1 MVSGFSNICL
11 IDTPGYNSYLEGD
24 NLHTNNLD
32 NKLAIEELEKS
43 NSIIW
48 IIDITVGVITSNDI
62 SIINKIKDRKLYIVL
77 NKSELVPETSH
88 DEIINEIKSNLENDN
103 IVYEG
108 ISVYSSRQKKE
119 FRFVKKSL
127 NQFLSEENID
137 FNLCDEIK
145 KEFKFITK
153 LYYDAIQEDKAEQRE
168 RLLKIGATV
177 DEVFDKILE
186 LERPI
191 DKIKANKYLEI
202 LNYSS
207 NKIKKQFSVIEY
219 NNQLDEL
226 KKIEEEI
233 LSSLD
238 EIFLE
243 IEK

>member
-1 MVSGFSNICL
+1 MSL
-11 IDTPGYNSYLEGD
+11 
-24 NLHTNNLD
+24 
-32 NKLAIEELEKS
+32 
-43 NSIIW
+43 
-48 IIDITVGVITSNDI
+48 
-62 SIINKIKDRKLYIVL
+62 
-77 NKSELVPETSH
+77 
-88 DEIINEIKSNLENDN
+88 LENDN

>member
-1 MVSGFSNICL
+1 M
-11 IDTPGYNSYLEGD
+11 
-24 NLHTNNLD
+24 
-32 NKLAIEELEKS
+32 
-43 NSIIW
+43 
-48 IIDITVGVITSNDI
+48 
-62 SIINKIKDRKLYIVL
+62 
-77 NKSELVPETSH
+77 
-88 DEIINEIKSNLENDN
+88 
-103 IVYEG
+103 
-108 ISVYSSRQKKE
+108 
-119 FRFVKKSL
+119 

-177 DEVFDKILE
+177 NEVFDKILE

-191 DKIKANKYLEI
+191 DKIKVNKYLEI